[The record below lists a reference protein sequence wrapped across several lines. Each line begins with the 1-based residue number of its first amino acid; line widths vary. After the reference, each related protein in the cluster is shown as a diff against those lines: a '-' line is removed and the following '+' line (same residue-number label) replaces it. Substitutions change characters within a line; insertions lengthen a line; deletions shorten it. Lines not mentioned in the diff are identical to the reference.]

1 MMVKVRSTTFQRAK
15 ALIVGVSFVAGVN
28 AGAAQAVK
36 PADPAPNMS
45 PTAATV
51 VSAPADYVIGPSDLL
66 SIVFWKEKD
75 LTCDVV
81 VRPDGRISVPL
92 LNDVQAA
99 GLTPEQLRQTIVQSA
114 KRFIEQPVVA
124 VVVKQI
130 SNNRVFIAGQVLKPG
145 PFPLAGPTTVLQV
158 ISMAGGV
165 TEFADRKN
173 IIITRQERGGQ
184 RTFRFNYAEVIKGKN
199 LEQNIVLKAGDTI
212 MVP

>member
-1 MMVKVRSTTFQRAK
+1 MVKVRSTTLQRVK
-15 ALIVGVSFVAGVN
+15 ALMVGVSFVAGVN
-28 AGAAQAVK
+28 VGAAQVVS
-36 PADPAPNMS
+36 PAPQRV
-45 PTAATV
+45 PAAATAA

-145 PFPLAGPTTVLQV
+145 PFSLAGPTTVLQV